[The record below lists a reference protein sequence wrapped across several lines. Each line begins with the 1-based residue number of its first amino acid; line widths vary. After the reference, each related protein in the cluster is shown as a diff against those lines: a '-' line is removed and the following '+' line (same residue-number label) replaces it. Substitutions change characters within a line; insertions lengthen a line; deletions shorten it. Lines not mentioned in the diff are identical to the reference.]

1 MGSITLEVSTDMDGE
16 TPMIHKLKGFLHDNR
31 PASGSLH
38 LTVEFQ
44 RRSAE
49 SEHDEVEFLYC
60 PAGFFTEQEVD
71 DLREAFNLF
80 DTDGGGSISNAEIW
94 TIMQS
99 LGQKP
104 TAEEVQAMV
113 DDFDED
119 GNGEIDF
126 EEFLGMMYKKALE
139 VSDDVNLADA
149 FKTFDLAGKGFVS
162 EDEMREILLNLDI
175 ELTDQEVI
183 IWIVLDC
190 NVCRID
196 PSAHKGILSVAL
208 YARMYTKTVSGVLC
222 AHVAQEYSRSN
233 TAGRRH
239 ADDDG
244 KRGGRNDRL
253 QRLRSSDAGVAHGS
267 VLTAMVS
274 CCSQLIAH
282 TVTRGPTICKGVDI
296 AGG

>member
-38 LTVEFQ
+38 VSVEFQ
-44 RRSAE
+44 RRSEE

-60 PAGFFTEQEVD
+60 PPDFFTEQEVD

-149 FKTFDLAGKGFVS
+149 FKTFDLAGNGFVS

-175 ELTDQEVI
+175 ELTDQEVL
-183 IWIVLDC
+183 IWIV
-190 NVCRID
+190 VC
-196 PSAHKGILSVAL
+196 A
-208 YARMYTKTVSGVLC
+208 
-222 AHVAQEYSRSN
+222 
-233 TAGRRH
+233 
-239 ADDDG
+239 
-244 KRGGRNDRL
+244 
-253 QRLRSSDAGVAHGS
+253 
-267 VLTAMVS
+267 
-274 CCSQLIAH
+274 
-282 TVTRGPTICKGVDI
+282 DI
-296 AGG
+296 ADLIHVHTKESYL